1 MINCKS
7 IDEFFNNCLDNIDT
21 KYSYLPEL
29 LEYDGFGIR
38 CDNKY
43 IFSSS
48 GEMYYY
54 DDIKIN
60 RILNKLVC
68 ILEDRRIN
76 YETKY

>member
-1 MINCKS
+1 MENCET
-7 IDEFFNNCLDNIDT
+7 IEDFFNKSLDYVDN
-21 KYSYLPEL
+21 KYIYSPEL

-48 GEMYYY
+48 GEIYYY

-76 YETKY
+76 YSTKY